1 MRSTTKFLTWASILM
16 IAGLFSCAN
25 EMDAFDESFTTKTE
39 EVHGKHHIPLS
50 DALARLESMLEAMNE
65 EGQTRAL
72 QRGNWSVQRV
82 PMSTFKT
89 QTRSDNEDLSADA
102 LYVVNFEDNGGYA
115 ILSADDRLPDDVIA
129 VTSSGGMIFEPVTFD
144 ESTDTITLEM
154 LYVAED
160 DDYLL
165 GGGNNDIIQDLVT
178 GYVIGWTDSLPGME
192 DEFGDLPFL
201 PPGGDDDDDDDGGI
215 GGPGTY
221 NVTTSYETAVL
232 YDKKLQT
239 NWNQRSPYNDH
250 CPNRYYF
257 YGFLGIK
264 YSSIRE
270 YDFDPIAEW
279 GDDYIDSM
287 DLLAG
292 CVAIATAQILAYN
305 NYPAVSTLI
314 SGEEELMSWSEI
326 INGNKDERHKRHL
339 AKLVHNVGVGCDM
352 TYGFMR
358 TNKSFATPAAAKRY
372 LESLKYENVR
382 QYNDLLCVDRDIII
396 EQLENDCPVFIGA
409 ISGIANGHAWVI
421 DGYEKVNKIIT
432 TTTSTGIPLT
442 EYIDQTYHYVHCN
455 WGWTG
460 GANNGWFTCGL
471 FDINEGHSYDNNERN
486 TLDRNFDHLFRL
498 ITYNKPTIEQ

>member
-178 GYVIGWTDSLPGME
+178 GYVIGWTDSLPGMG
-192 DEFGDLPFL
+192 DEFGDLPL
-201 PPGGDDDDDDDGGI
+201 PPTQ
-215 GGPGTY
+215 PSLTY
-221 NVTTSYETAVL
+221 TYDYETTMCVPKML
-232 YDKKLQT
+232 NT
-239 NWNQRSPYNDH
+239 TWHQRTPYNDY

-287 DLLAG
+287 DLAAG

-314 SGEEELMSWSEI
+314 GGEEELMSWSEI
-326 INGNKDERHKRHL
+326 IDGNEDERHKRHL

-352 TYGFMR
+352 NYGFLGR
-358 TNKSFATPAAAKRY
+358 SSSFATPAAAASF
-372 LESLKYENVR
+372 LGTIGYEADVTWYDFDSVIDMLNK
-382 QYNDLLCVDRDIII
+382 NL
-396 EQLENDCPVFIGA
+396 PVFIGA
-409 ISGIANGHAWVI
+409 IRLCGEINGHAWVI
-421 DGYEKVNKIIT
+421 DGYKRVRCVKIGT
-432 TTTSTGIPLT
+432 NSEGQQVSTSIVSTS
-442 EYIDQTYHYVHCN
+442 HYMHCN
-455 WGWTG
+455 WGWTDG
-460 GANNGWFTCGL
+460 SSNGWFSRQL
-471 FDINEGHSYDNNERN
+471 FDDEYIETDNAESYDSSA
-486 TLDRNFDHLFRL
+486 TLQDKHYDFWFR
-498 ITYNKPTIEQ
+498 IIEYNK